1 MMYGP
6 LQHLFDL
13 CAVLW
18 KKAKKANYVAK
29 NVANLHF
36 FTLSFKKYTYQS
48 NLMGFLFYKD

>member
-36 FTLSFKKYTYQS
+36 FSFKKYTYQS